1 MPINITK
8 APKDTTERNQS
19 IDKILPDL
27 EKLIKPDEMYSQMVI
42 DELVDVLEL
51 DPQTIPTK
59 MSLLEYNSYQNR
71 AVVVD
76 LRNEIASKIHYQL
89 LAEKFDTEGKT
100 EEEIELMIE
109 ADLKRQIVERELE
122 ADRLIKELR
131 EKEKLSEWLEGIKT
145 SSPNETV
152 VLELS
157 ADTERAVISSLV
169 KAVEERLKQD
179 VSDEERIFLAFLNGK
194 FDSAK
199 TAIDAYNPQKDPVP
213 IFKGMKLHIK
223 RSEVAYLASL
233 DDKELDS
240 KIYQKAQTLI
250 NYIEK
255 MEASIVSSQTH
266 ASENGEAKLA
276 AALQRALNSLQER
289 KDSINGVVEKSK
301 AGPFDLNA
309 FEDELANE
317 AKLALKIGDNLK
329 KEIKK
334 ELPSSIV
341 SAFRRFAASIA
352 KVFNVQVSPTL
363 SKDNLRPALA
373 LGKRISER
381 IPLRRGDGSLDE
393 SLSKIQNRVSPPDR
407 RDPPKNKP

>member
-27 EKLIKPDEMYSQMVI
+27 DKLIKPDEMYSQMVI

-100 EEEIELMIE
+100 KEEIELMIE

-233 DDKELDS
+233 DHKELDS
-240 KIYQKAQTLI
+240 KIYEKAQILI
-250 NYIEK
+250 SYIEK
-255 MEASIVSSQTH
+255 MEASIVSCKTQ
-266 ASENGEAKLA
+266 AEENGQEKLQI
-276 AALQRALNSLQER
+276 ALERALESLQDR
-289 KDSINGVVEKSK
+289 KDSIYDVANKSK
-301 AGPFDLNA
+301 ANGPFDLNK
-309 FEDELANE
+309 FEAELANE
-317 AKLALKIGDNLK
+317 ARLTLKIGDDLK
-329 KEIKK
+329 KD
-334 ELPSSIV
+334 LPSSIV

-393 SLSKIQNRVSPPDR
+393 SLSKIQKRVSPPDR